1 MAKHGIGKIGGRL
14 SGNAPSLGA
23 SSFGKV
29 SIMKHLKIKYRIFFL
44 SIVTIAGMLVFS
56 GFLLTEKQQVSSEM
70 ESLSGLAE
78 LGPVVSALVHEL
90 QKERGASA
98 GFIASKGQK
107 FTKKL
112 PAQRTLT
119 DEKKAALA
127 SAFQAFNAAAYGSR
141 LVGKI
146 EAAQKAVAQLDGK
159 RSQVSDLSMTVPQM
173 AGYYTPTIVKFLTI
187 VEEMA
192 VLSTNAEVSN
202 AIAAYTSFLQGK
214 ERAGIERAM
223 GAGGFGA
230 GEFKPPIYRKFLQL
244 VAMQQTFLGVF
255 DIYATP
261 GQRAFYKETV
271 RGKAVD
277 EVARMRKIAIES
289 VVTGSTEGIEG
300 AYWFDTITQKID
312 LLKTVEDRIATDLQ
326 AVAARIH
333 GDAQASFTMVAILA
347 AALLGIALV
356 LSFFIIRG
364 IAGPVV
370 SMTAVM
376 HKLADGDTSVDIPG
390 TDRRDEIGQMA
401 TTVQVFKDNAIEKER
416 LEQEQVE
423 NERRTEEQKRQTMR
437 QMADD
442 LQSGVKSII
451 DSVASSA
458 TEMESTAQSMSAT
471 AEETSRQATAAAS
484 GVEQASTNVQTVASA
499 SEELSSS
506 ITEVSRQV
514 SESATIAR
522 SAVDEASRTNTQVES
537 LVEAAQ
543 KVGEVVKLISD
554 IAEQTNL
561 LALNATIEAARAG
574 DAGKGF
580 AVVAGEVKSLAS
592 QTAKATEEISSQ
604 IGEIQ
609 GATGDAATAIKGIA
623 ETITKVDEI
632 ATSIAS
638 AVEEQGAATQ
648 EIARNAQEASA
659 GSAEVASNVTGV
671 NQAATET
678 GAASTQVLEAAKE
691 LSGQAEGMSQQIDKF
706 IESLNNA
713 A

>member
-1 MAKHGIGKIGGRL
+1 
-14 SGNAPSLGA
+14 
-23 SSFGKV
+23 
-29 SIMKHLKIKYRIFFL
+29 MKNLKIKYRIFIL

-56 GFLLTEKQQVSSEM
+56 GFLLMEKRQISSEM
-70 ESLSGLAE
+70 ESLSRLAE

-98 GFIASKGQK
+98 VFISSKGQK
-107 FTKKL
+107 FTREL
-112 PAQRTLT
+112 PEQRKLT
-119 DEKKAALA
+119 DGTKAALS
-127 SAFQAFNAAAYGSR
+127 SALQAFDAAAYGSR
-141 LVGKI
+141 LVAKI
-146 EAAQKAVAQLDGK
+146 DAARKVVAQLDGK
-159 RSQVSDLSMTVPQM
+159 RGQISNLSMTVPQM
-173 AGYYTPTIVKFLTI
+173 AGYYTPTIAKLLTI

-192 VLSTNAEVSN
+192 VLSTDAEVSN

-223 GAGGFGA
+223 GAAGFGA
-230 GEFKPPIYRKFLQL
+230 GEFKPAIYRKFLQL
-244 VAMQQTFLGVF
+244 IAMQQTFLGVF

-261 GQRAFYKETV
+261 EQKAFYKETV

-289 VVTGSTEGIEG
+289 MMTGSTEGIEG
-300 AYWFDTITQKID
+300 GYWFEIITQKIN

-326 AVAARIH
+326 AVAAEIH
-333 GDAQASFTMVAILA
+333 GDAQASFTMVAILS
-347 AALLGIALV
+347 AALLAIALV

-370 SMTAVM
+370 AMTVVM
-376 HKLADGDTSVDIPG
+376 HKLAEGDTSVEIPG

-401 TTVQVFKDNAIEKER
+401 NTVQVFKDNAIEKLR
-416 LEQEQVE
+416 LEKEQVE
-423 NERRTEEQKRQTMR
+423 NEKRAEEEKRQALLK
-437 QMADD
+437 MADD
-442 LQSGVKSII
+442 LESGVKSIV

-458 TEMESTAQSMSAT
+458 TEMQSTAQSMSAT

-484 GVEQASTNVQTVASA
+484 GVEQASSNVQTVATA

-506 ITEVSRQV
+506 IAEVSRQV
-514 SESATIAR
+514 VESANIAKT
-522 SAVDEASRTNTQVES
+522 AVEEAERTKVQVES

-543 KVGEVVKLISD
+543 KVGEVVKMISD

-592 QTAKATEEISSQ
+592 QTAKATEEISTQ
-604 IGEIQ
+604 IAAIQ
-609 GATGDAATAIKGIA
+609 GASGDAAAAIKGIA
-623 ETITKVDEI
+623 ETIVKVDEI
-632 ATSIAS
+632 ATTIAS

-648 EIARNAQEASA
+648 EIARNAQEASV
-659 GSAEVASNVTGV
+659 GTTEVANNVSGV

-678 GAASTQVLEAAKE
+678 GTAAGQVLEAAQG
-691 LSGQAEGMSQQIDKF
+691 LSEQSEGLSREIDKF
-706 IESLNNA
+706 IESVKA

>member
-1 MAKHGIGKIGGRL
+1 
-14 SGNAPSLGA
+14 
-23 SSFGKV
+23 
-29 SIMKHLKIKYRIFFL
+29 MKNLKIKYRIFIL

-56 GFLLTEKQQVSSEM
+56 GFLLMEKRQISSEM
-70 ESLSGLAE
+70 ESLSRLAE
-78 LGPVVSALVHEL
+78 LAPVVSALVHEL

-112 PAQRTLT
+112 PEQRKLT
-119 DEKKAALA
+119 DEKKAAL
-127 SAFQAFNAAAYGSR
+127 SSTLQAFDAAAYGSR
-141 LVGKI
+141 LVAKI
-146 EAAQKAVAQLDGK
+146 EAAQKVVAQLDDK
-159 RSQVSDLSMTVPQM
+159 RGQISNLSMTVPQM
-173 AGYYTPTIVKFLTI
+173 AGYYTPTIAKLLTI

-192 VLSTNAEVSN
+192 VLSTDAEVSN

-214 ERAGIERAM
+214 ERAGVERAM
-223 GAGGFGA
+223 GAAGFGA
-230 GEFKPPIYRKFLQL
+230 GEFKPPVYRKFLQL

-261 GQRAFYKETV
+261 EQKAFYKETV
-271 RGKAVD
+271 QGKAVD

-300 AYWFDTITQKID
+300 GYWFEIITQKIN

-326 AVAARIH
+326 AVADEIH
-333 GDAQASFTMVAILA
+333 GDAQASFNMVAILA
-347 AALLGIALV
+347 AALLAIALG
-356 LSFFIIRG
+356 LSFVIIRG

-370 SMTAVM
+370 AMTVVM
-376 HKLADGDTSVDIPG
+376 HKLAEGDTSVEIPG

-401 TTVQVFKDNAIEKER
+401 NTVQVFKDNAIEKLR
-416 LEQEQVE
+416 LEKEQVE
-423 NERRTEEQKRQTMR
+423 NEKRAEEEKRQALLK
-437 QMADD
+437 MADD
-442 LQSGVKSII
+442 LESGVKSIV

-458 TEMESTAQSMSAT
+458 TEMQSTAQSMSAT

-484 GVEQASTNVQTVASA
+484 GVEQASSNVQTVATA

-506 ITEVSRQV
+506 IAEVSRQV
-514 SESATIAR
+514 VESANIAKT
-522 SAVDEASRTNTQVES
+522 AVEEAERTKVQVES

-543 KVGEVVKLISD
+543 KVGEVVKMISD

-592 QTAKATEEISSQ
+592 QTAKATEEISTQ
-604 IGEIQ
+604 IAAIQ
-609 GATGDAATAIKGIA
+609 GATGDAAAAIKGIA
-623 ETITKVDEI
+623 ETIVKVDEI
-632 ATSIAS
+632 ATTIAS

-648 EIARNAQEASA
+648 EIARNAQEASVGTTEIA
-659 GSAEVASNVTGV
+659 NNVSGV

-678 GAASTQVLEAAKE
+678 GTAAGQVLDAAQG
-691 LSGQAEGMSQQIDKF
+691 LSKQSEGLSREIDK
-706 IESLNNA
+706 
-713 A
+713 